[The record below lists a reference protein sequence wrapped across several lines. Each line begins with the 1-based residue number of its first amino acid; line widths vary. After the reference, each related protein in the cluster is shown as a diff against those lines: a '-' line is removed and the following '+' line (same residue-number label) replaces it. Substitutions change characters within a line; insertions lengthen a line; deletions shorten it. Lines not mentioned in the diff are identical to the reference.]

1 MGHNKSFSTLDDDF
15 EFDEAYFRQFY
26 KPLSNLP
33 TPPPSSRSSSAAQ
46 SPRIVPGDD
55 EGTGSEYLGPA
66 AHLARMLPPGASFMT
81 PSIPMIQG
89 ILARA
94 NLPMDIIALAVCI
107 LDSLSSKFSRSWR
120 ISFPLNRSSEPLP
133 KRHTL
138 PSGALQAFHIDN
150 VFPELIILAA
160 LVVADKFV
168 EDMHEPTQYFSAVWG
183 RDMWSCEQINYTER
197 CIMESLGYRILPLWD
212 PKFIKQARHDIEM
225 ARREYLSEERELYD
239 ESETTKMA
247 KHAKSKS
254 SGHAVLGL
262 GLQLTPA
269 ETPQS
274 EVATP
279 FDHHH
284 AVHVHTLGRETREA
298 FASSGKALP
307 QDYLRLPPEA
317 TTPRE

>member
-33 TPPPSSRSSSAAQ
+33 TPPPSSQSSSAAQ
-46 SPRIVPGDD
+46 SPRIVPGDE

-81 PSIPMIQG
+81 PSIPVVQG

-94 NLPMDIIALAVCI
+94 DLPMDIIALAVCI
-107 LDSLSSKFSRSWR
+107 LDSLNSKFSRSWR
-120 ISFPLNRSSEPLP
+120 ISFPLNRTNEPLP

-138 PSGALQAFHIDN
+138 PAGALQSLHIDN
-150 VFPELIILAA
+150 VFPEIIILAA
-160 LVVADKFV
+160 LIVADKFV
-168 EDMHEPTQYFSAVWG
+168 EDMHEPTQYFGRVWG
-183 RDMWSCEQINYTER
+183 RDVWSCEQINYTER

-212 PKFIKQARHDIEM
+212 PRFIKQARHDIEM
-225 ARREYLSEERELYD
+225 ARREYLSEETEALHD
-239 ESETTKMA
+239 GSATA
-247 KHAKSKS
+247 KHTKSKS
-254 SGHAVLGL
+254 SGYAVVGL

-269 ETPQS
+269 ETPKS
-274 EVATP
+274 EEEAPAPHDRVQ
-279 FDHHH
+279 H
-284 AVHVHTLGRETREA
+284 LGRETREA
-298 FASSGKALP
+298 FANGKPLP

-317 TTPRE
+317 APRG